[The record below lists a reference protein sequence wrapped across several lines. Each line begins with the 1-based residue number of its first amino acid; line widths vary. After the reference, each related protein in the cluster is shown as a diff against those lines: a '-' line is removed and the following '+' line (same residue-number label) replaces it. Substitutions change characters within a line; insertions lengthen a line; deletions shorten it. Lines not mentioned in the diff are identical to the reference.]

1 MPRTT
6 AALLAL
12 SAVVLTGCEPTTDE
26 VASMVTAGAA
36 TTYDDALELREDIIA
51 AGLQCP
57 STGQDEI
64 AHHRHFAAAAKRIAR
79 DRRDYRHTH
88 RLGDIRLDTI
98 RYGETRRRHP
108 LALDS
113 PAEDGIAY
121 LECDK
126 GMTAIAM
133 AVASSKED
141 MEELVGARDNT
152 GPGATPVLHAANW
165 MVVAQGEAPLRQL
178 QAELGGTI
186 IPAS

>member
-57 STGQDEI
+57 STDQVVV
-64 AHHRHFAAAAKRIAR
+64 
-79 DRRDYRHTH
+79 
-88 RLGDIRLDTI
+88 
-98 RYGETRRRHP
+98 
-108 LALDS
+108 
-113 PAEDGIAY
+113 PAENGIAY

>member
-57 STGQDEI
+57 STDQMV
-64 AHHRHFAAAAKRIAR
+64 
-79 DRRDYRHTH
+79 
-88 RLGDIRLDTI
+88 
-98 RYGETRRRHP
+98 
-108 LALDS
+108 
-113 PAEDGIAY
+113 PAEDGTSY
-121 LECDK
+121 LVCNK

-165 MVVAQGEAPLRQL
+165 MVVAQDEAPLRQL

>member
-12 SAVVLTGCEPTTDE
+12 SAVVLTGCGPTTDE
-26 VASMVTAGAA
+26 VTSLVTTGAA
-36 TTYDDALELREDIIA
+36 TYEDALELREDIIA

-57 STGQDEI
+57 STDQMV
-64 AHHRHFAAAAKRIAR
+64 
-79 DRRDYRHTH
+79 
-88 RLGDIRLDTI
+88 
-98 RYGETRRRHP
+98 
-108 LALDS
+108 
-113 PAEDGIAY
+113 PAEDGTSY
-121 LECDK
+121 LVCNK

-165 MVVAQGEAPLRQL
+165 MVVAQDEAPLRQL